1 MKVVFAAMAG
11 VVNYNISV
19 DDSTNLIPFT
29 PNADGSGVFDMGPLN
44 LTPGAHKVKADAVM
58 ADGNTS
64 AFCADFPFSQPEPV
78 PVITV
83 TE

>member
-11 VVNYNISV
+11 VESYNISI
-19 DDSTNLIPFT
+19 DDSATLEPFT
-29 PNADGSGVFDMGPLN
+29 PAADGSGTYDMGPLN
-44 LTPGAHKVKADAVM
+44 LAPGAHTVKADAIM

-64 AFCADFPFSQPEPV
+64 AFCADVPFVQPEPI

-83 TE
+83 TS